1 MLDPNVGEI
10 KRKLT
15 QCSYITAC
23 FCYQTFHAA
32 PGKRVFDLFVEG
44 TFFRN
49 FDLFVVGGGKGN
61 AFVITVAK
69 LVDDGIVHI
78 EGINKIN
85 TAKISG
91 IEVVLK
97 SVHTAHAVTGG
108 PVSTFFCFGN
118 DCLEW
123 YSNASLL
130 CAPAPVCCCRQ

>member
-1 MLDPNVGEI
+1 ML
-10 KRKLT
+10 
-15 QCSYITAC
+15 
-23 FCYQTFHAA
+23 CYKTFQTE

-49 FDLFVVGGGKGN
+49 FDIFVVGGGKGK
-61 AFVITVAK
+61 AFVITIAK

-85 TAKISG
+85 VAKISG

-108 PVSTFFCFGN
+108 PVSTILCCGN
-118 DCLEW
+118 DCLPCP
-123 YSNASLL
+123 LTL
-130 CAPAPVCCCRQ
+130 Q